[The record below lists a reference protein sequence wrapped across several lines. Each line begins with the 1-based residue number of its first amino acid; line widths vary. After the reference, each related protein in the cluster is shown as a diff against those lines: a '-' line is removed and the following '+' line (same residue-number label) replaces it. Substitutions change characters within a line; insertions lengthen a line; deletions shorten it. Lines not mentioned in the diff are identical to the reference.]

1 MNTPIAPSSESPV
14 PPSPYIDKKALA
26 TRLGLSRRTIDNWM
40 QRGLPH
46 LKLGDRR
53 VRFDLRD
60 VEPWLQRQCRTVRYG
75 KARQNRSAG

>member
-1 MNTPIAPSSESPV
+1 MNSHPENSTSPETSTAA
-14 PPSPYIDKKALA
+14 SPYIDKKALA
-26 TRLGLSRRTIDNWM
+26 NRLGLSRRTIDNWM

-46 LKLGDRR
+46 LNLGARR

-75 KARQNRSAG
+75 KTR

>member
-1 MNTPIAPSSESPV
+1 MKTSLENSHQFEPQPQA
-14 PPSPYIDKKALA
+14 SPYIDKKALA

-46 LKLGDRR
+46 LKLGARR

-75 KARQNRSAG
+75 KTR

>member
-1 MNTPIAPSSESPV
+1 MNRLPENPTPPETPTAA
-14 PPSPYIDKKALA
+14 SPYIDKKALA
-26 TRLGLSRRTIDNWM
+26 NRLGLSRRTIDNWM

-46 LKLGDRR
+46 LKLGARR

-75 KARQNRSAG
+75 KQ